1 MSTIVTDNKHYSD
14 IANAIRAK
22 NETNTTYKP
31 SEMALAI
38 RAIEGGGIPCTLTVE
53 TAAGAEVTATLGNKT
68 VSATANSN
76 GVATLVL
83 KKEGAW
89 TVTATLDGETK
100 STTVNVYHEIAEEI
114 ALITADPIL
123 ENNTW
128 EQISEIAKSGE
139 AANIWAVGDTKPFVC
154 NGTTYEA
161 QIIGFDHD
169 DVTDSASYGRSKAG
183 ITFQF
188 KELTPTEYI
197 FDSSSLLGKD
207 FTSSAMYKTHLPDL
221 QNKLQSELLAVL
233 VGTNKL
239 VAKSSSDTVTM
250 TNQKFTLPAAI
261 EIVGAI
267 SSLGAKDKLEGTQY
281 AFYSAGNSYLK
292 KKVGSNSSS
301 TWWTR
306 TLSSMN
312 VRAISTSSSV
322 SSSITNAGSS
332 NALSM
337 APIFFV

>member
-1 MSTIVTDNKHYSD
+1 MILGEP
-14 IANAIRAK
+14 II
-22 NETNTTYKP
+22 
-31 SEMALAI
+31 L
-38 RAIEGGGIPCTLTVE
+38 GGGNGIPVE
-53 TAAGAEVTATLGNKT
+53 IIVNTEAGAEVLAINGTTILSTVADENGKATLKI
-68 VSATANSN
+68 
-76 GVATLVL
+76 
-83 KKEGAW
+83 KKEGTWIIQAS
-89 TVTATLDGETK
+89 LNGETVE
-100 STTVNVYHEIAEEI
+100 TTIFIEHK
-114 ALITADPIL
+114 
-123 ENNTW
+123 
-128 EQISEIAKSGE
+128 ISEEFPFIDPVL
-139 AANIWAVGDTKPFVC
+139 ANNSWEKISEVARAGKASQYWNVGDTKPFVC